1 MSDDRKLG
9 FFALVALVV
18 GSMIGGGVFS
28 LPSDIA
34 QGAHPGAIL
43 LGWLITGVGM
53 ISLAL
58 VYQSLAS
65 RKPDLDGG
73 VYSYARAGF
82 GEYIGFNSAWG
93 YWISAWLGTVA
104 FITLL
109 FGAIGYFFPVF
120 GEGNNLASILGGS
133 LILWGVHF
141 LALRGVREAALVN
154 LVTTIAKLVPLIVF
168 LVLVTLGFK
177 ADLFSSDFWGTGGA
191 FEWSSVMAQVK
202 STMMVTLWVFIGI
215 EGAVVVSGRAKNR
228 KDVGTATLVGLVGT
242 LIIYVLVSITSLG
255 VMARGD
261 LVGLPN
267 PTTAYILESVVGPW
281 GATLINLGLI
291 VSLLGAILGWTLLAA
306 ETPYVAAKDGV
317 LPRLFAKENANG
329 APVAS
334 LWITN
339 GLIQIFLVLIL
350 FSSGTYQAVYTI
362 ASAAILIPYMF
373 SALYQFKLVVTGE
386 TYGPE
391 ESRVG
396 DLAIGAIAS
405 VYSFWLIYAAGL
417 DYLLMCAV
425 LYAPGAFFFWKAKYE
440 SGKSAFSPSNF
451 LISGGLSVAAV
462 LALTLMYKGV
472 ISPL

>member
-133 LILWGVHF
+133 LVLWSVHF

-168 LVLVTLGFK
+168 LVLVTLGFN

-242 LIIYVLVSITSLG
+242 LVIYVLVSITSLG

-339 GLIQIFLVLIL
+339 GLIQLFLVLIL

-386 TYGPE
+386 SYGPE